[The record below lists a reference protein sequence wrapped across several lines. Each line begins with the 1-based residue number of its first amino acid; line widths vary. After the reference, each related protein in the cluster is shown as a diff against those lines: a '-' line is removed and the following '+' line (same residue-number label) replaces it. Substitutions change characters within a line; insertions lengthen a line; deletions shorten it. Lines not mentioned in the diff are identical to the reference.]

1 MVGDL
6 TELLRGRVVA
16 VHNATFDA
24 SFLAAEYAR
33 AGTPIAL
40 TPADALR

>member
-1 MVGDL
+1 MGDL

-16 VHNATFDA
+16 AHNATFDA
-24 SFLAAEYAR
+24 SLLAAEYAC
-33 AGTPIAL
+33 AGAPIAL

>member
-1 MVGDL
+1 MGDL

-16 VHNATFDA
+16 AHNATFDV

-33 AGTPIAL
+33 TGAPISL